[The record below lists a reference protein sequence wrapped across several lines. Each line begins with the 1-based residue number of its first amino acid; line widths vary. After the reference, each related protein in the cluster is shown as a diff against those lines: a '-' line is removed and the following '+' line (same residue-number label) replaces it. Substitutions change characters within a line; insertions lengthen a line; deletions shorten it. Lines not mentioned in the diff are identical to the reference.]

1 MQNAILV
8 ATSRHCKRTVA
19 SLDQAEIFNFYLSRI
34 SHVVRMQRAAK
45 VGLLVGATGAAT
57 YRLQGRASSEHDIT
71 KVGARSKSSS
81 SFDVVPREAAAVLRP
96 RFMRLLS
103 EQEYSKLES
112 RRLFLERRIAEDGL
126 SEMAWTVVATVI
138 AVPATILA
146 STAGLKRGKW
156 MIFALIMTAGTFADF
171 IVT

>member
-1 MQNAILV
+1 
-8 ATSRHCKRTVA
+8 
-19 SLDQAEIFNFYLSRI
+19 
-34 SHVVRMQRAAK
+34 
-45 VGLLVGATGAAT
+45 
-57 YRLQGRASSEHDIT
+57 
-71 KVGARSKSSS
+71 
-81 SFDVVPREAAAVLRP
+81 
-96 RFMRLLS
+96 MRLLS